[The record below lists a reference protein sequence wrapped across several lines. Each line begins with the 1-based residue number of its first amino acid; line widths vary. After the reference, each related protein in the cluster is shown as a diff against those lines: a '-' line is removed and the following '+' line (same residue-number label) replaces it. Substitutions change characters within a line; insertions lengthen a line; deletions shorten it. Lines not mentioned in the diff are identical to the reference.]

1 MHLDHNS
8 QYPPIKFVEIVRRA
22 APYCKEKNC
31 TLIPSYAGAS
41 VDQWVS
47 LAKAYAEAG
56 ADALEL
62 NFCCPYPKDLV
73 QIAKSREEAMIGQA
87 FAEDPNAAAE
97 VIRQVKKVVP
107 GLPIFL
113 KMPPT
118 VRSKIVNLAQAYEQT
133 GAEGISVYA
142 NSKVLRIDIETGE
155 PYGYGCAIGTSPG
168 FKMEVLYDVASI
180 AKATRLKIMGGRG
193 GRNWR
198 DAVEFLMAGAAGI
211 QYSVAIMFYGLGYVS
226 EMVRGLEKYMERR
239 GFTHVSDFQGIALKS
254 MAEPAQLKQKM
265 KPLFGK
271 VIGPKC
277 IGCGR
282 CQEVCSYDAI
292 RLHLKGVHGASQIIR
307 ERCVGCTLCG
317 QVCPRDAIEYQE
329 REDAEYVRA
338 LFSGHPDLAPE
349 DVVF

>member
-1 MHLDHNS
+1 
-8 QYPPIKFVEIVRRA
+8 
-22 APYCKEKNC
+22 
-31 TLIPSYAGAS
+31 
-41 VDQWVS
+41 
-47 LAKAYAEAG
+47 
-56 ADALEL
+56 
-62 NFCCPYPKDLV
+62 
-73 QIAKSREEAMIGQA
+73 
-87 FAEDPNAAAE
+87 
-97 VIRQVKKVVP
+97 
-107 GLPIFL
+107 
-113 KMPPT
+113 
-118 VRSKIVNLAQAYEQT
+118 
-133 GAEGISVYA
+133 
-142 NSKVLRIDIETGE
+142 
-155 PYGYGCAIGTSPG
+155 
-168 FKMEVLYDVASI
+168 
-180 AKATRLKIMGGRG
+180 
-193 GRNWR
+193 
-198 DAVEFLMAGAAGI
+198 
-211 QYSVAIMFYGLGYVS
+211 
-226 EMVRGLEKYMERR
+226 MVRGLEKYMERR